1 MKRTKSIFDSHGQEE
16 TSTRFSSLLSIYRL
30 CFTST
35 LLENFSYRNPMKIL
49 QHHKK
54 KLIYISEIFQ
64 KLMFQSVTLLSF
76 DIKNLVKSEFLYTFC
91 TLKL

>member
-35 LLENFSYRNPMKIL
+35 LLEQLF
-49 QHHKK
+49 
-54 KLIYISEIFQ
+54 ISKPGED
-64 KLMFQSVTLLSF
+64 ST
-76 DIKNLVKSEFLYTFC
+76 TP
-91 TLKL
+91 